1 MFRVLVLIG
10 AFLFFRA
17 VLPRTPRW
25 SSTAITPYMSALD
38 GMMSAEQV
46 STVLDEVSPY
56 ESWLE
61 DWRKRIQ
68 RDPQHEPN
76 PPDSTEP
83 EADRSSADQH
93 DTREMLCS

>member
-1 MFRVLVLIG
+1 MLRVLVLIG
-10 AFLFFRA
+10 VFLFFRA

-25 SSTAITPYMSALD
+25 SSTRITPYMSALD
-38 GMMSAEQV
+38 GMMSAQQI

-56 ESWLE
+56 DSWLE

-68 RDPQHEPN
+68 RDSQREPN

-83 EADRSSADQH
+83 EADSISADQRE
-93 DTREMLCS
+93 TREMLCR